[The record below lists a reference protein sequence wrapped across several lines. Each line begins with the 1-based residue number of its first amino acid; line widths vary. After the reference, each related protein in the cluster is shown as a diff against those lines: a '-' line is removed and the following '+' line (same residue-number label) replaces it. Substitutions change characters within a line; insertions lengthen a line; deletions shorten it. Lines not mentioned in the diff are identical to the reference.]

1 MIGKVAKI
9 ITADI
14 AKMKHVFRYFT
25 KIEHF
30 NGNTMLPG
38 AYKVF
43 YVATGIDIIGTWL
56 KSDWTTSWFLSYSYI
71 SC

>member
-14 AKMKHVFRYFT
+14 AKMKHVFSYFT

-43 YVATGIDIIGTWL
+43 YVATGIDIIGT
-56 KSDWTTSWFLSYSYI
+56 
-71 SC
+71 